1 MLGSPRWPS
10 KFILW
15 TIRSYTINMV
25 VPSHAL
31 RTRHIIDRQRGRE
44 AERQMGTQW
53 RRKWE
58 GLGPRIITV
67 KNFCPGTLTKE
78 VGPLKGAS
86 INKVLRTF
94 CVYRQGPKLGVS
106 RCGPM
111 MRGGGPQSLGRPVLK
126 MRAVLGTAGPWL
138 LNKISGEI
146 KARPVE
152 VEWLQDRLGSV
163 VSCGGPSMCRGEQA
177 KSTPCRGLGTP
188 SPKLCI

>member
-15 TIRSYTINMV
+15 TIRSYTISMV

-31 RTRHIIDRQRGRE
+31 RTPLSSTGRE
-44 AERQMGTQW
+44 AERQMGTQG
-53 RRKWE
+53 RRNWE
-58 GLGPRIITV
+58 GLGPRIITI

-86 INKVLRTF
+86 RNKVLLTF

-111 MRGGGPQSLGRPVLK
+111 MRGRGPQSLGRPVLK
-126 MRAVLGTAGPWL
+126 MRAMLGNAGPWL

-163 VSCGGPSMCRGEQA
+163 VSCGGPSMYRGEQA
-177 KSTPCRGLGTP
+177 KSTPCTGLGTP